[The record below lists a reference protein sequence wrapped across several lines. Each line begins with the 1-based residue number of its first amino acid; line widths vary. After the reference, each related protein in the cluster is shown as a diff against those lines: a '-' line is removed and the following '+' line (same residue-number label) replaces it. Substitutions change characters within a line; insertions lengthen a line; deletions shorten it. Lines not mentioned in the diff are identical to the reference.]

1 MSSFS
6 GRASYLTKAGI
17 PNQNNQTF
25 RTEPVPNMRSSL
37 YRLTIRLPRQYVSA
51 AAQAQ
56 SGITATYLFPLS
68 PENLQRTHTGMGAF
82 YDTQGP
88 VKTNGVTRIV
98 DQYGMA
104 PVIFEIKGTTGWQ
117 KHSTDGYRYTGLQS
131 IEAVAGLLNTYMGL
145 NAELAQE
152 QRSDLCTLEFYDYFM
167 EDFWEVVPL
176 GPQRLWLDKQRP
188 ILTNYHFRLIGV
200 RSLAAPVTPKSTADP
215 IAAAFNTAV
224 STVQNNVSTFTSG
237 VASIYSSAQ
246 SVVSGVIGGL

>member
-25 RTEPVPNMRSSL
+25 RTQAVPNMRSAL
-37 YRLTIRLPRQYVSA
+37 YRLTIHLPRNVA
-51 AAQAQ
+51 ASKVQGGAT
-56 SGITATYLFPLS
+56 SLTYLFPLS

-82 YDTQGP
+82 YDTPGP
-88 VKTNGVTRIV
+88 AKSYGVTRIV
-98 DQYGMA
+98 DQYGMS
-104 PVIFEIKGTTGWQ
+104 PVTFEIKGTTGWQ

-131 IEAVAGLLNTYMGL
+131 IEAVAGLLNTYMEL

-224 STVQNNVSTFTSG
+224 STVQNNVSTFASG

-246 SVVSGVIGGL
+246 SVVSGVIGGI